1 MGKLIFH
8 GQSCT
13 EIVTG
18 DGTRL
23 LIDPF
28 LTDNPLADV
37 GREHFHDRLDYLLL
51 THGHYDHVADAWP
64 LLEETNPTL
73 IASFE
78 IVAYAQEVLE
88 YDKTHP
94 MHIGGGYDFP
104 FGRVKMTPALH
115 GGQVAGKGA
124 EGYTTVPAGL
134 LLTLDGCGIYHAGD
148 TALTTDM
155 TLLEGQVD
163 IALLPIGD
171 NFTMGPEDA
180 ARAVDMIKPRVVI
193 PIHYDTWPLIGQ
205 DPERFR
211 ARVEPRAEVV
221 VLKPGDVYEF

>member
-13 EIVTG
+13 EIVTA

-28 LTDNPLADV
+28 LADNPLADV
-37 GREHFHDRLDYLLL
+37 GPDHFHDRLDYVLL
-51 THGHYDHVADAWP
+51 THGHYDHVADAWD
-64 LLEETNPTL
+64 LLKKTGATL

-88 YDKTHP
+88 HENVHP
-94 MHIGGGYDFP
+94 MHIGGGFDFP

-115 GGQVAGKGA
+115 GGQVAGDGA
-124 EGYTTVPAGL
+124 AGYTTVPAGL
-134 LLTLDGCGIYHAGD
+134 LLTLDGTNIYHAGD
-148 TALTTDM
+148 TALITDM
-155 TLLEGQVD
+155 ALLEGQVD
-163 IALLPIGD
+163 VAMLPIGD

-193 PIHYDTWPLIGQ
+193 PMHYDTWPLIGQ
-205 DPERFR
+205 DPEAFR
-211 ARVEPRAEVV
+211 ARVEPLAEVV
-221 VLKPGDVYEF
+221 IMAPGDTYDF